1 MDTSDGAV
9 AAGAAGSAS
18 SRIAA
23 QGRRAGPGR
32 IPLRTA
38 GIRKGSARSIASGES
53 GFTDYAAGK
62 NVASS
67 SNCTPA
73 FLSAVLFASIP
84 LGAGQ
89 SLDVMKQRVRMLND
103 R

>member
-1 MDTSDGAV
+1 MDTPVDGAV

-18 SRIAA
+18 SSIA
-23 QGRRAGPGR
+23 GRRAGPGR
-32 IPLRTA
+32 MRTA

-103 R
+103 

>member
-1 MDTSDGAV
+1 MDTPVDGAV

-18 SRIAA
+18 SSIA
-23 QGRRAGPGR
+23 GRRAGPGR

>member
-1 MDTSDGAV
+1 MDTPVDGAV

-18 SRIAA
+18 SSIA
-23 QGRRAGPGR
+23 GRRAGGPGR

-62 NVASS
+62 NAASS
-67 SNCTPA
+67 ANCTPA

>member
-1 MDTSDGAV
+1 MDTPVDGAV

-18 SRIAA
+18 SSIA
-23 QGRRAGPGR
+23 GRRAGPGR

-62 NVASS
+62 NAASS
-67 SNCTPA
+67 AHCTPA

>member
-1 MDTSDGAV
+1 MDTPVDGAV

-18 SRIAA
+18 SSIA
-23 QGRRAGPGR
+23 GRRAGPGR

-62 NVASS
+62 NAASS
-67 SNCTPA
+67 ANCTPA

-103 R
+103 

>member
-1 MDTSDGAV
+1 MDTPVDGAV

-18 SRIAA
+18 SSIA
-23 QGRRAGPGR
+23 GRRAGPGR

-62 NVASS
+62 NAASS
-67 SNCTPA
+67 ANCTPA